1 MNQKTKKQEIVA
13 KIKDLGS
20 KYNVIGLANLESLP
34 APQLQKIRAKLKD
47 IMVLFMA
54 KKTLMRIAFNDLEA
68 NKKNI
73 SGMSSFLK
81 GMPALIFSNENPF
94 KLIRKLNENKT
105 AAPAKPGQIA
115 PNDIVVKAGPTNFA
129 PGPIIGE
136 LGKFGIKTEVKNGKL
151 AIKDDVVVAKEGDV
165 ISPALASLLT
175 RLDINPMEVGVNLIA
190 VYEDGLI
197 FSGDILKT
205 EPETYISNL
214 GFAANEALKLALGI
228 KYISKETIESLIK
241 ESYSDAFRLTLG
253 INFPTKE
260 SIKFLLAKA
269 NAQGMNLKNNTEG

>member
-136 LGKFGIKTEVKNGKL
+136 LGKFRIKTEVKNGKL

-214 GFAANEALKLALGI
+214 GFAANEALRLALGI